1 MVAPNIVSVV
11 TLFSCSVLIAMI
23 AYNVYKKN
31 VFVRSNARL
40 ISAIGMILLFSV
52 AIQRYYWDATPMLP
66 NDTVAINF
74 GLLAVF
80 ILFFGRIFG
89 IGVKM
94 QEEQDL
100 TI

>member
-1 MVAPNIVSVV
+1 
-11 TLFSCSVLIAMI
+11 MI

-80 ILFFGRIFG
+80 ILFFGRIFS

-94 QEEQDL
+94 QKEQDL